1 LATYQPRII
10 ERATGPE
17 QRFDANIL
25 SVEGMDGATIV
36 AFGDLVPQDGVPLNR
51 GTPIHSLILRDLAQS
66 AAEEP
71 FGRHEARRGRT
82 RGSL

>member
-36 AFGDLVPQDGVPLNR
+36 AFGDLVPQDGVPL
-51 GTPIHSLILRDLAQS
+51 
-66 AAEEP
+66 
-71 FGRHEARRGRT
+71 
-82 RGSL
+82 